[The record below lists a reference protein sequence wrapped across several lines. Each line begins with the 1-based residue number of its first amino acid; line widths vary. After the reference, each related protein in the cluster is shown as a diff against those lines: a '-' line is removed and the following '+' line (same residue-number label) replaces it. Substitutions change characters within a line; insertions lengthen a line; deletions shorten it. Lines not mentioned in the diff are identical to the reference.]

1 MANFGELDPVMMANA
16 LRGIAPYGFRHVD
29 SLHEVSMPKGSGYFG
44 KLPNRNGMVST
55 ELSASNENG
64 SFPMINPAMNKADI
78 QALLNNQPI
87 TDEMYN
93 KAQQWANYRQ
103 SQGQS
108 PFISPVGELRYP
120 MPTE

>member
-1 MANFGELDPVMMANA
+1 MANFGELDPTALASA

-29 SLHEVSMPKGSGYFG
+29 NLNDVSLPKGTGWMG
-44 KLPNRNGMVST
+44 QLPNQNGQVST

-64 SFPMINPAMNKADI
+64 SFPMINPAMNQADI
-78 QALLNNQPI
+78 QTLLNSQPI

-93 KAQQWANYRQ
+93 KAAQWANYRQ
-103 SQGQS
+103 QQGKS
-108 PFISPVGELRYP
+108 PFINPVGELRWP